1 MPVEPPEF
9 KHALARFPS
18 GVTVVTVRTPE
29 GQDHGM
35 TASAF
40 SSVALDPPL
49 VLVCIQKGNSTGD
62 YIDLSGMFAVN
73 MLADDQVSV
82 SNRFAG
88 KGPGPQERFTDL
100 SIERAPLSGAVW
112 LKDAVARIDCKVH
125 ATADG
130 GDHTIY
136 LGRVE
141 ATSVSVPGGNPLIYC
156 GGAYRTLGAKL

>member
-1 MPVEPPEF
+1 MPVGPHEF
-9 KHALARFPS
+9 KHALGRFPS

-29 GQDHGM
+29 GEDHGM

-40 SSVALDPPL
+40 CSVALHPPL
-49 VLVCIQKGNSTGD
+49 ILVCIRKGNSTAD
-62 YIDLSGMFAVN
+62 FIDAARMFAVN
-73 MLADDQVSV
+73 VLADDQVGV
-82 SNRFAG
+82 SSRFAG
-88 KGPGPQERFTDL
+88 HGPGPQERFSDL
-100 SIERAPLSGAVW
+100 ATSRAPVSGAIW
-112 LKDAVARIDCKVH
+112 IDAAVARLDCQVH

-141 ATSVSVPGGNPLIYC
+141 ATSVVEVGGNPLIYC

>member
-9 KHALARFPS
+9 KHALGCFPS
-18 GVTVVTVRTPE
+18 GVTVITVRTPE
-29 GQDHGM
+29 GEDHGM

-40 SSVALDPPL
+40 SSVALHPPL
-49 VLVCIQKGNSTGD
+49 VLVCIRKGNATAD
-62 YIDLSGMFAVN
+62 YIDLARAFAVN
-73 MLADDQVSV
+73 VLAEDQVAV

-88 KGPGPQERFTDL
+88 YGPGPQERFSDL
-100 SIERAPLSGAVW
+100 PIVRAPHSGAVW
-112 LKDAVARIDCKVH
+112 LEGAVARLDCRVH

-136 LGRVE
+136 VGRVE
-141 ATSVSVPGGNPLIYC
+141 ATSVLAVPGNPLIYC

>member
-1 MPVEPPEF
+1 MAVEPHEF
-9 KHALARFPS
+9 KHALGRFAS

-29 GQDHGM
+29 GEDHGM

-49 VLVCIQKGNSTGD
+49 VLVCIRKGNSTAE
-62 YIDLSGMFAVN
+62 YIDAARTFAVN
-73 MLADDQVSV
+73 VLADDQVDV

-88 KGPGPQERFTDL
+88 YGPGPQERFSDL
-100 SIERAPLSGAVW
+100 AIGRAPISGAVW
-112 LKDAVARIDCKVH
+112 LEGAVARLDCRVH
-125 ATADG
+125 ATSDG

-136 LGRVE
+136 VGRVE
-141 ATSVSVPGGNPLIYC
+141 ATSVSAVGGNPLIYC